1 MTQFRKLLAASTFAA
16 VAFGTAVAG
25 AAQAAPAGPVKNV
38 VLVHGAFVDGS
49 GWVDVYKLLTADGYK
64 VTVVQNQTASLADDV
79 AITRRALA
87 AQDGPTILVGHS
99 YGGVVISEAGTNDK
113 VKGLVYVAAFAPEA
127 GESVASL
134 LANPVPGAPVPPILP
149 PQDGFAIVDKAKFHA
164 AFAADVPA
172 ATATFMADSQ
182 TPFGVPAITG
192 AVTAPAWKVKPSW
205 YVVADSDKMIPP
217 VAQRSMAARAGAKV
231 TEAHGSHAIY
241 VSQPKAVAAVI
252 EAAAQAAGK

>member
-1 MTQFRKLLAASTFAA
+1 MTTFRNLLAATT
-16 VAFGTAVAG
+16 VALATVG
-25 AAQAAPAGPVKNV
+25 AAHAAPAGPVKNV

-49 GWVDVYKLLTADGYK
+49 GWADVYKILTADGYK

-87 AQDGPTILVGHS
+87 AQDGPAILVGHS

-127 GESVASL
+127 GESVGSL
-134 LANPVPGAPVPPILP
+134 LATPVPGAPVPPILP
-149 PQDGFAIVDKAKFHA
+149 PQDGFATVDKAKFHA
-164 AFAADVPA
+164 AFAADVSAPMA
-172 ATATFMADSQ
+172 AFMADSQ

-205 YVVADSDKMIPP
+205 YVVASKDLMIPP

-231 TEAHGSHAIY
+231 TEVVGSHAVY

-252 EAAAQAAGK
+252 EQAAQAAGK

>member
-1 MTQFRKLLAASTFAA
+1 MTKFRTLVASAAIALAATSSAH
-16 VAFGTAVAG
+16 
-25 AAQAAPAGPVKNV
+25 AAPAGPVKNV

-49 GWVDVYKLLTADGYK
+49 GWADVYKILTADGYK

-87 AQDGPTILVGHS
+87 EQDGPAILVGHS
-99 YGGVVISEAGTNDK
+99 YGGVVISEAGTNEK
-113 VKGLVYVAAFAPEA
+113 VKGLVYVAAFAPET
-127 GESVASL
+127 GESVGSL
-134 LANPVPGAPVPPILP
+134 IANPTPGAPVPPILP

-164 AFAADVPA
+164 AFAADVSPQA
-172 ATATFMADSQ
+172 AAFMADSQ
-182 TPFGVPAITG
+182 TPFGVAAIGG

-205 YVVADSDKMIPP
+205 YIVADADKMIPP
-217 VAQRSMAARAGAKV
+217 AAQRAMASRAGAKV

-252 EAAAQAAGK
+252 EQAAQAAAM